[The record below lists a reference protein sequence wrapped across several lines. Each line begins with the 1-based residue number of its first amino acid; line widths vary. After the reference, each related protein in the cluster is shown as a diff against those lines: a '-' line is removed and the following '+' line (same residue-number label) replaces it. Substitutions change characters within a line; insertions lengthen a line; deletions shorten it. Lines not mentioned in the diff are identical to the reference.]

1 MYELLNL
8 LIYFTSCVLIKLLLY
23 LQKRTMYD
31 TFKYVM

>member
-23 LQKRTMYD
+23 LQKKMYD